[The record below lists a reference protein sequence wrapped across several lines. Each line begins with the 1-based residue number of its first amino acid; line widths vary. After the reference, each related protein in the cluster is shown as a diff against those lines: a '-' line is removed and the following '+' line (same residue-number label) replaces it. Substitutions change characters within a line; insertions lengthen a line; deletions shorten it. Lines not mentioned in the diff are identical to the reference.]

1 MSKAIQGAAMIG
13 VGVTIA
19 ALGFFVLTPA
29 SLGIT
34 IAMMNE
40 IIAAGAGLAV
50 TGASSLIASA
60 LTTNRGM
67 NITTRMA
74 AGFRQIIYGTQRVGG
89 TTIYQSTTGAGGSG
103 GTYVYNFV
111 IVLATHEIDCVQ
123 NVYLDGRQVFFRSD
137 GYIGNVG
144 AGKVSSP
151 PATTVTLSGGAVS
164 AITATG
170 GSGFANVAPARYR
183 VRIYGGGGAGAVAY
197 ATGGPGAWV
206 VHVTAGGSGYTSPP
220 TAEIQGAYTFGG
232 HSRSDDPDPTSG
244 GYHLGYGIGPGG
256 QHYNFDGKVYAEVRF
271 GDQIPGD
278 VIQELA
284 TNDPLW
290 LSRPSA
296 SPGTP
301 YVGGCAYLY
310 LNVGRDAA
318 MFPTYPEIRIT
329 VNGKNRIF
337 DPRSGKSTFT
347 TNWAL
352 CVADVLTD
360 VQFGVGDP
368 NVNQAQLIAAA
379 NVCDEQ
385 VSTSQG
391 NESRY
396 TLNLH
401 YDTSASPGDALGMMM
416 PCAAGRLSYIAGEW
430 YIWPAYWQGP
440 SFTFDQSALIEA
452 LVWNP
457 YRSFRE
463 LINRVTGTYT
473 APNFPYSTAGNLY
486 DHNGWY
492 YGTKDNI
499 WAFAFQPTNFPQY
512 AVDPLHGF
520 ASDVYLTEDG
530 GVQLPQ
536 EITLR
541 GVLSIVQAQR
551 VAKIILMRNRMQ
563 GSGTFR
569 MGLAAWAMQEADVM
583 QFTFA
588 QMSWAN
594 KYLEVTR
601 VDFVAEPAGGESG
614 AVALTTSIT
623 VQETAPDVYEWS
635 AAEELTPYDIAAN
648 PGAISAN
655 PAAPTNLTLEDD
667 TATALML
674 ANGLSV
680 PRLLIQWTPPDDVY
694 VNIGGHI
701 QVQYADASGALL
713 SGAWI
718 DAGMFDGASTS
729 CYLTGLEAITSLNVR
744 VRALRGNLAASDW
757 VEVTNF
763 NWGHPPYGPLTGTWI
778 FVGTTPNAPISTTGM
793 ANLPELGNLS
803 VPFTGLPVMMALT
816 MQFAARGTGGAVTN
830 IGTSFGTAK
839 GSGPPTVNISISGN
853 GSGASASVSF
863 APGIPAGANTIW
875 TPTLSLVGGSN
886 YTVATATVNIV
897 AGSSDYTSG
906 NSTYPC
912 TVSGGTPSSGVPVS
926 VQVLMD
932 GAVILGP
939 SMVSTDASGASQL
952 SPMELL
958 APPPTA
964 ATHVFSVQASTTSA
978 TPIVSTSRTL
988 SLINLS

>member
-1 MSKAIQGAAMIG
+1 MSKAIQGAAMVAG
-13 VGVTIA
+13 GLALA
-19 ALGFFVLTPA
+19 AVGFFLPPVGILTA
-29 SLGIT
+29 SIL
-34 IAMMNE
+34 AEMM
-40 IIAAGAGLAV
+40 AAGAGLAV

-137 GYIGNVG
+137 GNIGNVG
-144 AGKVSSP
+144 AGKVATS
-151 PATTVTLSGGAVS
+151 PATTVTVAGGAVT

-170 GSGFANVAPARYR
+170 GSGFAQVAPARYR
-183 VRIYGGGGAGAVAY
+183 VRIYGGGGAGATAY

-206 VHVTAGGSGYTSPP
+206 VYMTAGGSGYTSAP
-220 TAEIQGAYTFGG
+220 TAEIQGAFTFGG

-256 QHYNFDGKVYAEVRF
+256 AHYNFDGKVYAEVRF
-271 GDQIPGD
+271 GDQLAGD
-278 VIQELA
+278 VIHELSV
-284 TNDPLW
+284 NDPQW
-290 LSRPSA
+290 LSYTSA
-296 SPGTP
+296 QGGTP
-301 YVGGCAYLY
+301 YVGGCSYLY
-310 LNVGRDAA
+310 INVGRDAA

-337 DPRSGKSTFT
+337 DPRSGKTTFT
-347 TNWAL
+347 NNWAL

-379 NVCDEQ
+379 NVCDEL
-385 VSTSQG
+385 VATGQG
-391 NESRY
+391 GERRY
-396 TLNLH
+396 CLDLH

-452 LVWNP
+452 PVWNP

-463 LINRVTGTYT
+463 LVNRVTGTYT

-486 DHNGWY
+486 DRNGWY
-492 YGTKDNI
+492 YGTKDNV

-512 AVDPLHGF
+512 AADPLHGF
-520 ASDVYLTEDG
+520 ATDVFLTEDG

-551 VAKIILMRNRMQ
+551 VAKIVLMRNRMQ

-569 MGLAAWAMQEADVM
+569 MGLAAWAMQETDVM
-583 QFTFA
+583 QFTFS

-594 KYLEVTR
+594 KYLEVVR
-601 VDFVAEPAGGESG
+601 VDFVAEPAAGDSG

-623 VQETAPDVYEWS
+623 VGETAPDVYEWS
-635 AAEELTPYDIAAN
+635 PAEELTPYDVAAN
-648 PGAISAN
+648 PGFILAN
-655 PAAPTNLTLEDD
+655 PLPPTNLALEDD
-667 TATALML
+667 SSTALVL
-674 ANGLSV
+674 ANGASI
-680 PRLLIQWTPPDDVY
+680 PRLLISWTPPDDVY

-701 QVQYADASGALL
+701 QVQYQDAQGQLL

-718 DAGMFDGASTS
+718 DAGMFDGASQY
-729 CYLTGLEAITSLNVR
+729 CYIDGINSVTFLNAR
-744 VRALRGNLAASDW
+744 VRAIRGNGATSDW
-757 VEVTNF
+757 ELYSNYD
-763 NWGHPPYGPLTGTWI
+763 WQHPPAGPFTGTLVI
-778 FVGTTPNAPISTTGM
+778 SGTTPNPRVSTTGM
-793 ANLPELGNLS
+793 AGLPELASISIDLS
-803 VPFTGLPVMMALT
+803 GGALLMALN
-816 MQFAARGTGGAVTN
+816 MQFASRGTGGAVTN
-830 IGTSFGTAK
+830 IGTSFGPAQ
-839 GSGPPTVNISISGN
+839 GSGPPTVNISITGD
-853 GSGASASVSF
+853 GSGAAASVSF
-863 APGIPAGANTIW
+863 QADIGGGAGTIW
-875 TPTLSLVGGSN
+875 DPTLTLVGGSN
-886 YTVATATVNIV
+886 YTVATASVNIV
-897 AGSSDYTSG
+897 AGSSNYTSG

-912 TVSGGTPSSGVPVS
+912 TVSAITPVANVPVS

-932 GAVILGP
+932 GAAILGP
-939 SMVSTDASGASQL
+939 ATVSTDATGSAVLSPSQL
-952 SPMELL
+952 ISPV
-958 APPPTA
+958 PTA
-964 ATHVFSVQASTTSA
+964 GTHVFAVQASTTSA
-978 TPIVSTSRTL
+978 TPIYSTSRTF
-988 SLINLS
+988 SLVNMG

>member
-1 MSKAIQGAAMIG
+1 MSKAIQGAAMVAAG
-13 VGVTIA
+13 VGLA
-19 ALGFFVLTPA
+19 ALWAFVPPVALGLTLA
-29 SLGIT
+29 EAN
-34 IAMMNE
+34 AML
-40 IIAAGAGLAV
+40 AAGAGLVV

-60 LTTNRGM
+60 LTSNRGM

-137 GYIGNVG
+137 GSIGNVG

-151 PATTVTLSGGAVS
+151 PATTVTLSGGGVS
-164 AITATG
+164 AITASG
-170 GSGFANVAPARYR
+170 GSGFAQVAPARYR
-183 VRIYGGGGAGAVAY
+183 VRIYGGGGAGATAY
-197 ATGGPGAWV
+197 ATGGPGAWA
-206 VHVTAGGSGYTSPP
+206 VHVTANGSGYTSAP
-220 TAEIQGAYTFGG
+220 TAEIQGAFTFGG
-232 HSRSDDPDPTSG
+232 HARSDDPDPTSG
-244 GYHLGYGIGPGG
+244 GYHKGYGIGPGG

-278 VIQELA
+278 VITELT
-284 TNDPLW
+284 TNDPAW
-290 LSRPSA
+290 LSHTSGA
-296 SPGTP
+296 PGTP
-301 YVGGCAYLY
+301 YVGGCSYMY

-337 DPRSGKSTFT
+337 DPRSGKMTFT
-347 TNWAL
+347 ENWAL

-401 YDTSASPGDALGMMM
+401 YDTSSSPGDALGMMM

-440 SFTFDQSALIEA
+440 SFTFDQSSLIEA
-452 LVWNP
+452 PAWNP

-486 DHNGWY
+486 DRNGWY
-492 YGTKDNI
+492 YGTIDNI

-520 ASDVYLTEDG
+520 ASDIYLTEDG
-530 GVQLPQ
+530 GVQLPA
-536 EITLR
+536 ELDLR

-551 VAKIILMRNRMQ
+551 VAKILLMRNRMQ

-569 MGLAAWAMQEADVM
+569 MGLEAWAMQETDVM
-583 QFTFA
+583 QFTFN

-601 VDFVAEPAGGESG
+601 LDFVAEPAAGGNG
-614 AVALTTSIT
+614 AVALTTSVSVI
-623 VQETAPDVYEWS
+623 ETAPDVYEWS
-635 AAEELTPYDIAAN
+635 PAEELTPYDIAAN

-655 PAAPTNLTLEDD
+655 PLPPSNLTLEDD

-674 ANGLSV
+674 ANGLSL
-680 PRLLIQWTPPDDVY
+680 PRLLIQWIPPDDVY
-694 VNIGGHI
+694 VNLGGHI
-701 QVQYADASGALL
+701 QVQYQDASGVLL
-713 SGAWI
+713 GGIWI
-718 DAGMFDGASTS
+718 DAGMYDGASTS
-729 CYLTGLEAITSLNVR
+729 CYLTGLESITSLNVR
-744 VRALRGNLAASDW
+744 VRALRGNGAASDW
-757 VEVTNF
+757 VEVSNF

-803 VPFTGLPVMMALT
+803 VTFTGLPVMMALT

-839 GSGPPTVNISISGN
+839 GSGPPTVNISITGN

-897 AGSSDYTSG
+897 AGSSDWTSG
-906 NSTYPC
+906 TSTYAC
-912 TVSGGTPSSGVPVS
+912 TVSAGTPSSGVPVS

-939 SMVSTDASGASQL
+939 STVLTDGSGASQL
-952 SPMELL
+952 SPMQLL
-958 APPPTA
+958 APPPSA
-964 ATHVFSVQASTTSA
+964 ATHIFSVQASTTSA